1 MAKTVLIIDDSSSL
15 RALVKLALGRA
26 GYDVIQA
33 GDGNEAL
40 AQLDKAAKV
49 HMIVSD
55 VNMPGMDGITF
66 VRQVKR
72 HPRHK
77 FIPVIMLTTEDEGS
91 KIAQAREAGA
101 MAWLVKPFSPPQ
113 LLDAVSKLVLP

>member
-15 RALVKLALGRA
+15 RALVKLALTRA
-26 GYDVIQA
+26 GYAVIEA
-33 GDGNEAL
+33 SDGKDAL

-55 VNMPGMDGITF
+55 VNMPGMDGISF
-66 VRQVKR
+66 VREAKR

-77 FIPVIMLTTEDEGS
+77 FIPVIMLTTEDENA
-91 KIAQAREAGA
+91 KIQQAREAGA
-101 MAWLVKPFSPPQ
+101 MAWLTKPFSPPQ
-113 LLDAVSKLVLP
+113 LLDAVSKLVMP